1 MSTTHSSI
9 HPQSSPQPSNDE
21 IDLGQVA
28 DALSRHK
35 IFIGGITI
43 AAAMVSTLYAFT
55 KRPIWE
61 GSFQIVLENQR
72 SGSAGRLSQFAASN
86 PIIAN
91 LAGLS
96 SSVGEGSLKTEV
108 KSLRVRHSL
117 NQSTTL

>member
-35 IFIGGITI
+35 ILIGGITI

-61 GSFQIVLENQR
+61 GSFKLYSRIKE
-72 SGSAGRLSQFAASN
+72 AALLDACRTCCKQS
-86 PIIAN
+86 IIAN

-96 SSVGEGSLKTEV
+96 SSVGEGSLKP
-108 KSLRVRHSL
+108 K
-117 NQSTTL
+117 